1 MEHLCRLTE
10 VSWPMFDYIRERYM
24 KKRLA
29 YTLAVAATLV
39 LTSACA
45 GKKKAADNVNVGD
58 ANPDAG
64 ISAKEMTFDPMGSDS
79 GTIAGLSTVFFDYDQ
94 ANLTADSRRLLAS
107 NAEWIKK
114 NGNVSVQIEGHCD
127 NRGTVEYNIALGER
141 RALAVKKY
149 LTNLGIP
156 SKRLSVIS
164 YGKERPVAQ
173 GDSEDAFSKNRRANF
188 VPVPK

>member
-1 MEHLCRLTE
+1 MN
-10 VSWPMFDYIRERYM
+10 
-24 KKRLA
+24 KRWA

-39 LTSACA
+39 LTSAC
-45 GKKKAADNVNVGD
+45 GSKKKAGEGVAVGD

-79 GTIAGLSTVFFDYDQ
+79 GSISGLSTIYFDYDQ
-94 ANLTADSRRLLAS
+94 AQLSADARRQLAQ
-107 NAEWIKK
+107 NAEWIKS

-127 NRGTVEYNIALGER
+127 SRGTVEYNIALGER
-141 RALAVKKY
+141 RAVAVKKY
-149 LTNLGIP
+149 LTSLGIP

-173 GDSEDAFSKNRRANF
+173 GDSEDAFTKNRRANF

>member
-1 MEHLCRLTE
+1 
-10 VSWPMFDYIRERYM
+10 M
-24 KKRLA
+24 KKSA
-29 YTLAVAATLV
+29 YILTMALTLI
-39 LTSACA
+39 LTSAC
-45 GKKKAADNVNVGD
+45 GSKKKAGEGVAVGD

-79 GTIAGLSTVFFDYDQ
+79 GSISGLTTVYFDYDQ
-94 ANLTADSRRLLAS
+94 ANLTADSRKQIAQ
-107 NAEWIKK
+107 NAEWVKS
-114 NGNVSVQIEGHCD
+114 NPNVSVQVEGHCD

-141 RALAVKKY
+141 RAISVKNY
-149 LTNLGIP
+149 LVSLGID

-173 GDSEDAFSKNRRANF
+173 GDTEAALAKNRRANF